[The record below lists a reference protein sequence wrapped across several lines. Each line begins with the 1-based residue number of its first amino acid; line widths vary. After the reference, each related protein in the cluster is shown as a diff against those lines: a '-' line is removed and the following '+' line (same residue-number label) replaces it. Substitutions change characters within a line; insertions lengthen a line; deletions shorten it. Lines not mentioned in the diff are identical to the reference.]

1 MAKKSIDELIGQV
14 LTDQTF
20 RAKLLANPEGTLSE
34 AGYELEPEA
43 LDAIKKVKPEDIDA
57 MAKDFE
63 QKFAS
68 RKAAM

>member
-1 MAKKSIDELIGQV
+1 MTKKSIDELIGQV

-20 RAKLLANPEGTLSE
+20 RAKLLADPEGALSE
-34 AGYELEPEA
+34 AGYEVTPEVLE
-43 LDAIKKVKPEDIDA
+43 AIKKVKPEDIQA

-68 RKAAM
+68 RKAAI

>member
-20 RAKLLANPEGTLSE
+20 RAKLLANPEAALSE

-43 LDAIKKVKPEDIDA
+43 LEAIKNVKPEDIDA

-68 RKAAM
+68 RKAAI

>member
-14 LTDQTF
+14 LTDSAF
-20 RAKLLANPEGTLSE
+20 RAKLLADPERTLSE

-43 LDAIKKVKPEDIDA
+43 LEAIKKVKPEDIDA

-63 QKFAS
+63 QKFAW
-68 RKAAM
+68 RMAAL

>member
-20 RAKLLANPEGTLSE
+20 RAKLLGDPEGALSE
-34 AGYELEPEA
+34 AGYEVEPEV
-43 LDAIKKVKPEDIDA
+43 LEAIKKVKPEDIQA
-57 MAKDFE
+57 MAQDFE

-68 RKAAM
+68 RKAAI